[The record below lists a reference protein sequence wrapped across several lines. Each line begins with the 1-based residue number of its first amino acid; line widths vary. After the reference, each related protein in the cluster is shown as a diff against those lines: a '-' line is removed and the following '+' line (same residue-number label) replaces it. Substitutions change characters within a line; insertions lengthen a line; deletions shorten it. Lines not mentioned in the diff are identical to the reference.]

1 MIMKK
6 IIIFIISTVFLFT
19 SCNEELITV
28 VDEYNMPYNV
38 YVIPGDNKVS
48 ISFWSGIIASD
59 FAGFN
64 IYAGT
69 SENFVQTNDA
79 IQNSDKMLP
88 TILGSNHTR
97 TNFVREIPNYTFNN
111 NTLYYIAVT
120 AYGTNNLVDNKY
132 IETVINSVYP
142 VIPRPEGTGNAPTLS
157 AGGNNVGNIDTA
169 AGKVTANSGWGV
181 QYFGY
186 QTNFNAVVILTNNT
200 DASFDTETVYSVNG
214 LYIFK
219 QNGGN
224 QLAKIWIKSASSYQW
239 AYQQD
244 ASKWWGI

>member
-1 MIMKK
+1 MKK
-6 IIIFIISTVFLFT
+6 IFILNIIAIFLFI
-19 SCNEELITV
+19 SCNEELITI
-28 VDEYNMPYNV
+28 VDEYNSPYDV
-38 YVIPGDNKVS
+38 YAIPGDGKVS
-48 ISFWSGIIASD
+48 ISFWSGVIASD

-69 SENFVQTNDA
+69 SPNFTQPDNA
-79 IQNSDKMLP
+79 IKDSLGAYP
-88 TILGSNHTR
+88 TIKGSNHTR

-111 NTLYYIAVT
+111 GTLYYVAVT
-120 AYGTNNLVDNKY
+120 AYGTNELVANKY
-132 IETVINSVYP
+132 IETTITSTYP
-142 VIPRPEGTGNAPTLS
+142 VVPRPEGKGSGTTFTASTATVGTMNPT
-157 AGGNNVGNIDTA
+157 
-169 AGKVTANSGWGV
+169 AGKVTPNLGWAV

-186 QTNFNAVVILTNNT
+186 QTNFNAVVIVTNNT
-200 DASFDTETVYSVNG
+200 DDAFDSEAVYSVNG

-219 QNGGN
+219 SGN

>member
-1 MIMKK
+1 MKK
-6 IIIFIISTVFLFT
+6 NYILLIILSLFIFT

-28 VDEYNMPYNV
+28 VDEYNPPYDIQA
-38 YVIPGDNKVS
+38 IPGDGKVS
-48 ISFWSGIIASD
+48 ISFWSGVIASD

-64 IYAGT
+64 IYAKD
-69 SENFVQTNDA
+69 SEPFVQPDDA
-79 IQNSDKMLP
+79 IKNSRQIP
-88 TILGSNHTR
+88 T
-97 TNFVREIPNYTFNN
+97 YKFNN
-111 NTLYYIAVT
+111 NTLYYVSVT
-120 AYGTNNLVDNKY
+120 AYGTNDLVDKKY
-132 IETVINSVYP
+132 IETPISTICP
-142 VIPRPEGTGNAPTLS
+142 VIPRPEGTGSGTTLTASS
-157 AGGNNVGNIDTA
+157 ANVGTMDPTT
-169 AGKVTANSGWGV
+169 GKVTASSGWGV

-186 QTNFNAVVILTNNT
+186 QTNFNAVVIVTNNT

-219 QNGGN
+219 SGN

>member
-1 MIMKK
+1 MKK
-6 IIIFIISTVFLFT
+6 NYILLIILSLFIFT

-28 VDEYNMPYNV
+28 VDEYNPPYDIQA
-38 YVIPGDNKVS
+38 IPGNGKVS
-48 ISFWSGIIASD
+48 ISFWSGVIASD

-64 IYAGT
+64 IYAKD
-69 SENFVQTNDA
+69 SEPFVQPDDA
-79 IQNSDKMLP
+79 IKNSRQAYP
-88 TILGSNHTR
+88 TVTSSNHTR
-97 TNFVREIPNYTFNN
+97 TNFVIQIPTYKFNN
-111 NTLYYIAVT
+111 NTLYYVSVT
-120 AYGTNNLVDNKY
+120 AYGTNDLVDKKY
-132 IETVINSVYP
+132 IETPISTICP
-142 VIPRPEGTGNAPTLS
+142 VIPRPEGTGSGTTLTASS
-157 AGGNNVGNIDTA
+157 ANVGTMDPTT
-169 AGKVTANSGWGV
+169 GKVTASYGWGV

-186 QTNFNAVVILTNNT
+186 QTSFNSIVILTNNN

-219 QNGGN
+219 NGN

>member
-1 MIMKK
+1 M
-6 IIIFIISTVFLFT
+6 FIFT

-28 VDEYNMPYNV
+28 VDEYNPPYDIQA
-38 YVIPGDNKVS
+38 IPGDGKVS
-48 ISFWSGIIASD
+48 ISFWSGVIASD

-64 IYAGT
+64 IYANT
-69 SENFVQTNDA
+69 SDLFIQPDDA
-79 IQNSDKMLP
+79 IQNSQQAYP
-88 TILGSNHTR
+88 TIASSNHTR
-97 TNFVREIPNYTFNN
+97 TNFVIQIPTYTFNN
-111 NTLYYIAVT
+111 NTLYYVSVT
-120 AYGTNNLVDNKY
+120 AYGTNDLVDKKY
-132 IETVINSVYP
+132 IETPISSVCP
-142 VIPRPEGTGNAPTLS
+142 VIPRPEGTGSGTSLTTSSGTVGTMDP
-157 AGGNNVGNIDTA
+157 NN
-169 AGKVTANSGWGV
+169 GKVTANSGWGV

-186 QTNFNAVVILTNNT
+186 QTNFNAVVVVTNNT

-219 QNGGN
+219 SGN

>member
-1 MIMKK
+1 MKK
-6 IIIFIISTVFLFT
+6 NYILLIILSLFIFT

-28 VDEYNMPYNV
+28 VDEYNPPYDIQA
-38 YVIPGDNKVS
+38 IPGNGKVS
-48 ISFWSGIIASD
+48 ISFWSGVIASD

-64 IYAGT
+64 IYAKD
-69 SENFVQTNDA
+69 SESFVQPDDA
-79 IQNSDKMLP
+79 IQNSKQAYP
-88 TILGSNHTR
+88 TIASSNHTR
-97 TNFVREIPNYTFNN
+97 TNFVIQIPTYTFNN
-111 NTLYYIAVT
+111 NTLYYVSVT
-120 AYGTNNLVDNKY
+120 AYGTNDLVDKKY
-132 IETVINSVYP
+132 IETQISTVCP
-142 VIPRPEGTGNAPTLS
+142 VIPRPEGTGSGTTFT
-157 AGGNNVGNIDTA
+157 VGLGTVGTMDPNT
-169 AGKVTANSGWGV
+169 GKVTANSGWGV

-186 QTNFNAVVILTNNT
+186 QTNFNAVVIVTNNT

-219 QNGGN
+219 SGN